1 MRRLTF
7 LTPDLSHAEAVVAE
21 LRELNINDEV
31 MHLVANDHEGL
42 QKAHLHEATDME
54 TSEVEND
61 FNWGIVAGGVMGLVL
76 GLTVYGSI
84 FFNVEFGIISL
95 LVIIM
100 MGAAFGGLIG
110 KAIGES
116 TLNSGLEK
124 YQHAIEAGQVLVIVD
139 VAVEQ
144 LPEVYKQVRQHCPKA
159 LIESSHVFHDHPLAA

>member
-7 LTPDLSHAEAVVAE
+7 LTPDLPHAEAVVAD
-21 LRELNINDEV
+21 LRKMNINDEV
-31 MHLVANDHEGL
+31 MHLVAKDHDVL

-76 GLTVYGSI
+76 GLTAYGSI
-84 FFNVEFGIISL
+84 FFDIEFGVISL
-95 LVIIM
+95 LVIII
-100 MGAAFGGLIG
+100 MGAAFGGWIG

-116 TLNSGLEK
+116 TVNSGLEK
-124 YQHAIEAGQVLVIVD
+124 YQHAIEAGQILVIVD
-139 VAVEQ
+139 VPVEK
-144 LPEVYKQVRQHCPKA
+144 LPEVYKQVRRHCPKA